1 VTQMDSDEKIK
12 FAIENTLVLRP
23 PRQRLATFGSTNVY
37 YYMVTA
43 LMDEVN
49 VVREGRVIAAKPK
62 IVTPAYLVNVD
73 GFSGPA
79 KRYLQMIAEQNPH
92 APGILYSYKNETS
105 QMNIVS
111 QPEAALLEKINQ
123 MIDDRSDPLSAI
135 IKGVEEMWDV
145 SLLKF
150 TFELTSGS
158 VYHNFSELH
167 SRGRFATDERGVPS
181 DALSG
186 IEELFELTRN
196 DPSRAP
202 ELVSE
207 LHRWN
212 LWAKY
217 QDRFLQLF
225 KNH

>member
-1 VTQMDSDEKIK
+1 MDSDEKIK
-12 FAIENTLVLRP
+12 FAIENTLILRP

-43 LMDEVN
+43 LMEEVN
-49 VVREGRVIAAKPK
+49 IVREGRVIAARPK
-62 IVTPAYLVNVD
+62 IVTPSYLLNLE

-92 APGILYSYKNETS
+92 EPGILYSYKNETS

-158 VYHNFSELH
+158 AYHNFSEFN
-167 SRGRFATDERGVPS
+167 SRGRFTLDGQGIPA

-186 IEELFELTRN
+186 IEELFELTRT

-207 LHRWN
+207 LRRWN
-212 LWAKY
+212 LWTMY

>member
-1 VTQMDSDEKIK
+1 MDPDEKIK

-23 PRQRLATFGSTNVY
+23 PRQRLSTFGSTNIY
-37 YYMVTA
+37 YYMITA

-49 VVREGRVIAAKPK
+49 VVREGRVIAAKPR
-62 IVTPAYLVNVD
+62 IVTPSYLVNLE
-73 GFSGPA
+73 GFSAPA
-79 KRYLQMIAEQNPH
+79 MRYLQMIAEQNPH
-92 APGILYSYKNETS
+92 EPGILYSYKNENG

-111 QPEAALLEKINQ
+111 QSQPAVIDKINHL
-123 MIDDRSDPLSAI
+123 IDDRNDPLSAI

-158 VYHNFSELH
+158 VYHNFSEFYG
-167 SRGRFATDERGVPS
+167 RGRFASGENGVPK
-181 DALSG
+181 DALSN
-186 IEELFELTRN
+186 IEELFDLARK
-196 DPSRAP
+196 DPSYAP

-212 LWAKY
+212 LWGQY

-225 KNH
+225 KKH